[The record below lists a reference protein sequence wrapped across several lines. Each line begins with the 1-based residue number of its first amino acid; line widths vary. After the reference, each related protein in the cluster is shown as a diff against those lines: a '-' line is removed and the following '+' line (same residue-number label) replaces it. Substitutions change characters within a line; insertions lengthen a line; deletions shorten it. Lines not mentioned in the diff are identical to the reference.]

1 MRYLNTTIIKNISD
15 TKEIPN
21 GLGEA
26 IYVWVALNPKSNSSV
41 RLRTNYIGQT
51 TQVKQR
57 QQKRD
62 HQSKL
67 TGDMDLLIFNLE
79 ESILNQRQVLECLVY
94 EYLTRG
100 YDEDYR
106 NECINQVIPI
116 LPRVITRHLLDEV
129 FEVIQ
134 NITEQLDTYL
144 DLGYGISD
152 IRYLQKNKFIEINQ
166 RKGKLQII
174 EPTIKESKI
183 EIYNPQTVNQ
193 PYQPNHLAQGS
204 IIVNQTGY
212 YTYTN
217 KKGRPYYKN
226 EEIIK
231 YISSKHI
238 QEQYLEPLTEIVGLA
253 NTKQALSFRG
263 RHEV

>member
-1 MRYLNTTIIKNISD
+1 NISD

-26 IYVWVALNPKSNSSV
+26 IYVWVALNPKSNSSI
-41 RLRTNYIGQT
+41 RPRTNYIGQT

-129 FEVIQ
+129 FQVIQ
-134 NITEQLDTYL
+134 NITDQLDNYL
-144 DLGYGISD
+144 DLGYGIRD
-152 IRYLQKNKFIEINQ
+152 IRYLQKN
-166 RKGKLQII
+166 
-174 EPTIKESKI
+174 
-183 EIYNPQTVNQ
+183 
-193 PYQPNHLAQGS
+193 
-204 IIVNQTGY
+204 
-212 YTYTN
+212 
-217 KKGRPYYKN
+217 
-226 EEIIK
+226 
-231 YISSKHI
+231 
-238 QEQYLEPLTEIVGLA
+238 
-253 NTKQALSFRG
+253 
-263 RHEV
+263 